1 MNLGKKIKDKFKK
14 ISVLFK
20 KNKKD
25 FDINNISY
33 SENNKDYYENFLQ
46 NLQDDENKIN
56 KKRKSKIKKGKNEK
70 SNISNNIKFKTLLR
84 QSIMKSKESKNI
96 NPINE
101 KRKEI
106 LKFIQD

>member
-1 MNLGKKIKDKFKK
+1 M
-14 ISVLFK
+14 
-20 KNKKD
+20 
-25 FDINNISY
+25 
-33 SENNKDYYENFLQ
+33 
-46 NLQDDENKIN
+46 
-56 KKRKSKIKKGKNEK
+56 KRQI
-70 SNISNNIKFKTLLR
+70 ILDNIKFKTLLR